1 MYKVSITHTTI
12 YTYTKDYK
20 ETSKCL
26 NIGLARYL
34 YI

>member
-1 MYKVSITHTTI
+1 MYKVSNTDTTI

-20 ETSKCL
+20 ETSKSL
-26 NIGLARYL
+26 NIGLARHL